1 MLKCVQSLGQE
12 DPLEGGVATQSRIL
26 AWTIPWT
33 EKPGRLQ
40 SMGSHKV
47 GHSCSPNTFTLLFQN
62 ISIEYI
68 ATISNSKFL
77 RTSRLI
83 YSLIKST
90 HFYLRLV
97 FVLWLFP
104 IFFSSGHGILESWE
118 SDLEGEV
125 CGLQVEVSSE
135 PLDSCPYMEKHWHN
149 EILWCQSPV
158 QYPIVCSQI

>member
-47 GHSCSPNTFTLLFQN
+47 GHSCSPNTVTLLFQN
-62 ISIEYI
+62 ISTEYI

-104 IFFSSGHGILESWE
+104 IFFSSHLIRPLGPSWP
-118 SDLEGEV
+118 
-125 CGLQVEVSSE
+125 SSS
-135 PLDSCPYMEKHWHN
+135 PAYFLSSFFLPSSSTSVTLATTFNISCWN
-149 EILWCQSPV
+149 RAL
-158 QYPIVCSQI
+158 

>member
-1 MLKCVQSLGQE
+1 MVKNPPANAVDAEACSIPGSGRS
-12 DPLEGGVATQSRIL
+12 PRGGHGNPVRIL

-47 GHSCSPNTFTLLFQN
+47 AHNCSPNTFTFLFQN
-62 ISIEYI
+62 ISTEYI

-104 IFFSSGHGILESWE
+104 MFFSSHLIRPLGPSWPY
-118 SDLEGEV
+118 
-125 CGLQVEVSSE
+125 SS
-135 PLDSCPYMEKHWHN
+135 PAYFLSSFFLPSPYMPRIHQ
-149 EILWCQSPV
+149 L
-158 QYPIVCSQI
+158 